1 MKIIQAKYY
10 TYILFLLDISHI
22 LYKLLKNTSIKLK
35 KYSLLRT
42 KVYTNERKLYNGKDL
57 RTL

>member
-22 LYKLLKNTSIKLK
+22 LYKLLKNTLIKLK
-35 KYSLLRT
+35 NIHY
-42 KVYTNERKLYNGKDL
+42 
-57 RTL
+57 